1 MPVIFILVVDL
12 NLVIFLGMLCMY
24 IKCHKKSQISYRNF
38 FFLIF
43 WLVQPVVV
51 VCSKENVDSFAIF
64 IFIYRMCVCVCI
76 YWHCSHR
83 QVEFFFFC
91 IYFKLFTS
99 TCIFGCCLN
108 KSHLF
113 FLLMSF
119 QRCVHHIWVW
129 YEKRKYLNRRM

>member
-24 IKCHKKSQISYRNF
+24 IKCHKKSQISYRIF

-64 IFIYRMCVCVCI
+64 IFIYGMCVCVCVFIDIAPTVKLNFFSFAFILNYSQVPVFLVVVWINHTFSFFWCHFKDVCII
-76 YWHCSHR
+76 Y
-83 QVEFFFFC
+83 EFGMKKEN
-91 IYFKLFTS
+91 I
-99 TCIFGCCLN
+99 
-108 KSHLF
+108 
-113 FLLMSF
+113 
-119 QRCVHHIWVW
+119 
-129 YEKRKYLNRRM
+129 